1 MMPPT
6 IGQGT
11 SQADKEEMFL
21 LLSGL
26 DRTLFERWKFET
38 EYGTKEGSVD
48 MGILCLLHALRR
60 DRAINPN
67 LDHYAFLT
75 PEKKAEIAAE
85 FHRDIPLGP

>member
-21 LLSGL
+21 LLSGM
-26 DRTLFERWKFET
+26 DRTLFERWKYET
-38 EYGTKEGSVD
+38 EYGTKDGSVE
-48 MGILCLLHALRR
+48 MKVACLLHALRR
-60 DRAINPN
+60 DRAVNPVLN
-67 LDHYAFLT
+67 HYAWLT

-85 FHRDIPLGP
+85 FHRDIPPDP